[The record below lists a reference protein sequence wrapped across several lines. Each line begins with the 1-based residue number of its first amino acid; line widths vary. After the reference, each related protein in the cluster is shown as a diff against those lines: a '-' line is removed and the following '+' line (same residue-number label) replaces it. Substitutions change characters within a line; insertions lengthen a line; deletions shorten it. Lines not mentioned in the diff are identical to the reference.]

1 MLIILTGSL
10 IYKTVVA
17 NKVAITKT
25 TNDSKKIYWLK
36 QALLLLPIGL
46 VFIINERIDVVMVT
60 KILGPESN
68 AIYGVAFKFAFFSGF
83 GLVIFNQI
91 MVPHYASYF
100 KEKDHN
106 DTSIIH
112 QKIKPNIRIAFSLSS
127 FVVLIL
133 ILLGEKLLGWFG
145 TPNEKYNVGYY
156 TMLILAGGQ
165 LFNVAVG
172 STGYILS
179 MAKKESLVLI
189 SLGFGVITN
198 IVLNYL
204 LVPSLKIEGAAIA
217 TSGSIIVW
225 NLMML
230 MFVKKETKINPTIF

>member
-1 MLIILTGSL
+1 MDSIDLYTYIPIL
-10 IYKTVVA
+10 
-17 NKVAITKT
+17 
-25 TNDSKKIYWLK
+25 
-36 QALLLLPIGL
+36 
-46 VFIINERIDVVMVT
+46 
-60 KILGPESN
+60 
-68 AIYGVAFKFAFFSGF
+68 
-83 GLVIFNQI
+83 
-91 MVPHYASYF
+91 
-100 KEKDHN
+100 
-106 DTSIIH
+106 
-112 QKIKPNIRIAFSLSS
+112 
-127 FVVLIL
+127 VVLIL

-198 IVLNYL
+198 ILLNYL
-204 LVPSLKIEGAAIA
+204 LVPLLRIEGAAIA
-217 TSGSIIVW
+217 TSASIVVW